1 MTAGAIIGSGILL
14 KAVAPILL
22 TRWTW
27 AFAGVI
33 LSLVM
38 TSGYMFTRIRHSPY
52 TGKDGSWIAGGF
64 TNQYGQEVHVIA
76 FVCEYCWV
84 HYSVLQGLI
93 SLADGLLGM
102 AFVMLTVVVPMQT
115 SAAKQRMQIY
125 LWTAVIMVIY
135 SVLVSLFRVKN
146 RGTFQLTRRY
156 VASLMHYLFPQRTH
170 TDSSYRQG
178 SSICRIVVHCGYKQ
192 PGALSINES

>member
-14 KAVAPILL
+14 RAVAPILL

-38 TSGYMFTRIRHSPY
+38 ASGYMFTRIRHSPY

-76 FVCEYCWV
+76 FVCEYFWV
-84 HYSVLQGLI
+84 YS
-93 SLADGLLGM
+93 S
-102 AFVMLTVVVPMQT
+102 FT
-115 SAAKQRMQIY
+115 
-125 LWTAVIMVIY
+125 
-135 SVLVSLFRVKN
+135 
-146 RGTFQLTRRY
+146 
-156 VASLMHYLFPQRTH
+156 
-170 TDSSYRQG
+170 
-178 SSICRIVVHCGYKQ
+178 
-192 PGALSINES
+192 